1 MNCVVELGNDM
12 RDRYEN
18 KRINGYLITR
28 DDSSKDII
36 LGIVDRVLLVGGS
49 SKLVIVKEKLNEFF
63 GKEITYIDTDSQLCV
78 GSGAME
84 SMLYIARNNQIHECL
99 YNSYS
104 FCVNGIEKGHVQRG
118 TTIPFSVSFVLGR
131 MRGNFQMELVVK
143 EFQPGRDERIVLEN
157 NYQYALTRS
166 TILILSVEIQ
176 YDGLLAIRLIDENLN
191 VIEMLGNFEYSPV
204 CYKH

>member
-1 MNCVVELGNDM
+1 MKKGPHSFPFL
-12 RDRYEN
+12 
-18 KRINGYLITR
+18 TR
-28 DDSSKDII
+28 RSEDS
-36 LGIVDRVLLVGGS
+36 VLFLHGS
-49 SKLVIVKEKLNEFF
+49 V
-63 GKEITYIDTDSQLCV
+63 
-78 GSGAME
+78 M
-84 SMLYIARNNQIHECL
+84 
-99 YNSYS
+99 
-104 FCVNGIEKGHVQRG
+104 NGIEKGHVQRG